1 MAAESDPKPAPH
13 APPERHFE
21 EGEEAP
27 PPGVRTMAIVRWILL
42 AVVALAAV
50 YSAHGYAAQPSP
62 GGAEAAAHK
71 GKKYICPMHPQVTSD
86 RPGECPICHMDL
98 VPAPEVAEAPSSS
111 SPSPSPSPSAP
122 APATPAS
129 AQKPPPSSPPAAPS
143 ASASAPAG
151 ADASRGYTC
160 PMHPEVHTDGPGR
173 CPFCGM
179 ALVPVSAPKA
189 HSAPPDTAPLTLS
202 LDRVQAIGVRTA
214 LVEKQ
219 DDREGLRLTA
229 AVEVP
234 EQGRAEVHVR
244 ASGYVEAI
252 HVKDVGVQVKAGQP
266 LASVYS
272 PEVLQAEQELIAMKD
287 WSTDDKLAPPTAAAR
302 KKLELLGVGK
312 ATIDRIVASGKPERD
327 LVVSSPISG
336 WVTRKDVVLG
346 SYAMPDK
353 VLFEIADLRGVYLI
367 ASAYPH
373 QLAVIRAGDEATFTT
388 PSLPGHVFSTKVDLV
403 YPSMDLSTRT
413 ARIRFRVDNP
423 DLNLRPGQFGV
434 VDIAG
439 RHAAAM
445 TIPLD
450 AVIDTGRWVYVFV
463 VHDEGRFEARN
474 VELGE
479 QIGNRFVVRSGLDEG
494 ERVVSGATFLIDAE
508 SRLQASLMVTSGGG
522 SKAPPATG
530 CEAAIDRAK
539 YPEKFAECQKCE
551 VVHKGMGSMVDDC
564 KNAIP
569 KPWH

>member
-1 MAAESDPKPAPH
+1 MASEPAPAPQ
-13 APPERHFE
+13 APPEHPFE

-42 AVVALAAV
+42 VLVALAAA
-50 YSAHGYAAQPSP
+50 YSVHGYVAPLFG
-62 GGAEAAAHK
+62 GGAAPALQK
-71 GKKYICPMHPQVTSD
+71 GKKYICPMHPQVVSD

-98 VPAPEVAEAPSSS
+98 VPAPEVAPASSS
-111 SPSPSPSPSAP
+111 ASAP
-122 APATPAS
+122 ATSAS
-129 AQKPPPSSPPAAPS
+129 LAASAAPS
-143 ASASAPAG
+143 ASASAS
-151 ADASRGYTC
+151 ADAPRGYTC

-173 CPFCGM
+173 CPYCGM
-179 ALVPVSAPKA
+179 ALVPVSMPKA
-189 HSAPPDTAPLTLS
+189 HSAPSDTVPITLS

-244 ASGYVEAI
+244 APGYVEAI

-266 LASVYS
+266 LVSVYS

-287 WSTDDKLAPPTAAAR
+287 WPAQDKLAPPTAAAR

-312 ATIDRIVASGKPERD
+312 ATIDRVVASGKAERD
-327 LVVSSPISG
+327 LAVSSPISG

-353 VLFEIADLRGVYLI
+353 VLFEIADLKGVYLI

-388 PSLPGHVFSTKVDLV
+388 PSLPGHAFSTKVDLV
-403 YPSMDLSTRT
+403 YPSMELATRT
-413 ARIRFRVDNP
+413 ARVRFRVDNP

-434 VDIAG
+434 VEIAG
-439 RHAAAM
+439 RHAAAL

-463 VHDEGRFEARN
+463 VHDGGNFEARN

-479 QIGNRFVVRSGLDEG
+479 QIGNRFVVRAGLDEG
-494 ERVVSGATFLIDAE
+494 ERVVSGATFLVDAE
-508 SRLQASLMVTSGGG
+508 SRLQASLVQSSEGG
-522 SKAPPATG
+522 SKAPPTTG

-539 YPEKFAECQKCE
+539 YPEKFTECQKCE